1 MPIDPDDTDR
11 DGLLQRR
18 EDLRER
24 LDAIKQDYAAG
35 LDPDSE
41 ERAQQLENA
50 DVLAAIARSTAEE
63 LEEVERLLQGL
74 SPEGE
79 LRKD

>member
-1 MPIDPDDTDR
+1 MPIDPDDSDR

-18 EDLRER
+18 DALRER
-24 LDAIKQDYAAG
+24 LDAIRQDYAAG
-35 LDPDSE
+35 LDPDAE

-50 DVLAAIARSTAEE
+50 DTLAAIARATAEE

-74 SPEGE
+74 PAARDERE
-79 LRKD
+79 D

>member
-1 MPIDPDDTDR
+1 MPIDPEDTDR

-18 EDLRER
+18 EALRER

-35 LDPDSE
+35 LDPDSG

-50 DVLAAIARSTAEE
+50 EVLAAIARSTAEE

-74 SPEGE
+74 PAEGGP
-79 LRKD
+79 RKD

>member
-1 MPIDPDDTDR
+1 MPNDPDDTDR

-18 EDLRER
+18 DALRQR
-24 LDAIKQDYAAG
+24 LDAIRQDYAAG
-35 LDPDSE
+35 LDPDAE

-50 DVLAAIARSTAEE
+50 DTLTAIARATAEE

-74 SPEGE
+74 PAARDE
-79 LRKD
+79 R

>member
-1 MPIDPDDTDR
+1 MVNEPEDTDR

-18 EDLRER
+18 DALRER
-24 LDAIKQDYAAG
+24 LAAIRQDYAAG

-50 DVLAAIARSTAEE
+50 EVLAAIARTTAEE

-74 SPEGE
+74 PPAEDE
-79 LRKD
+79 RKD